1 MARSE
6 TILVTGATG
15 YIGGRLVPRLI
26 RESRRVR
33 VLVRSRKRGLSR
45 PWSDQVEIAVGDVLN
60 PQTLPRALE
69 GVDTAYYLVH
79 SMSRGGDFHELDVQA
94 ARTFGETAA
103 KAGVKRII
111 YLGGLGVADASL
123 SPHLRSRQET
133 GQALRESGVSVT
145 EFRSAIV
152 VGTGSISFEMI
163 RYLVER
169 LPVMV
174 CPKWVFSRI
183 QPIAVDDLLEYLVS
197 ALDVPESR
205 DKIIEIGG
213 KDVTTYKGLMLGY
226 AEARG
231 LRRLLLPVPVLTPRL
246 SSYWVHWFTPI
257 PAAITE
263 PLVEGL
269 RNDVVVTNDL
279 ARSLFPHIH
288 PQDYASALGKVLE
301 DLDEGRID
309 TSWSDTAGPTP
320 DMKIPV
326 RLESRHG
333 MIIER
338 RRHRVA
344 APARDVYRIFTGVG
358 AERGWYFANWAWRL
372 RGVIDRMLGG
382 AGLRRGRRHPDDL
395 RIGDA
400 LDFWRVEDLQEGRSV
415 RLRAEMK
422 LPGRAWLH
430 YEVREDADGSSQ
442 LEQTAAFIPKG
453 LAGLVYWYG
462 LYPMHAWVFRG
473 LIKAIARRA
482 EAGSVPADS
491 NRFSR

>member
-1 MARSE
+1 MARFE

-15 YIGGRLVPRLI
+15 YIGGRLVPRLT
-26 RESRRVR
+26 REGRRVR
-33 VLVRSRKRGLSR
+33 VLVRSRARALSR

-60 PQTLPRALE
+60 PRTLPTALE

-94 ARTFGETAA
+94 ARAFGEAAA

-133 GQALRESGVSVT
+133 GQALRECGVSVT

-174 CPKWVFSRI
+174 CPRWVYSRI
-183 QPIAVDDLLEYLVS
+183 QPIAVNDLLEYLVA

-213 KDVTTYKGLMLGY
+213 KDVTTYKGLMLDY

-279 ARSLFPHIH
+279 ARSLFPHIR

-301 DLDEGRID
+301 DLDKGRID

-320 DMKIPV
+320 DMKMPV

-344 APARDVYRIFTGVG
+344 APAREVYRIFTGVG

-372 RGVIDRMLGG
+372 RGMIDRMLGG
-382 AGLRRGRRHPDDL
+382 VGLRRGRRHPDEL

-422 LPGRAWLH
+422 LPGRAWLQ

-473 LIKAIARRA
+473 LLKAIARRA
-482 EAGSVPADS
+482 ESVGSTTARD
-491 NRFSR
+491 R

>member
-1 MARSE
+1 M
-6 TILVTGATG
+6 ILVTGATG

-26 RESRRVR
+26 SDGRRVR
-33 VLVRSRKRGLSR
+33 VLVRSRARALSR
-45 PWSDQVEIAVGDVLN
+45 SWAGQVEIEVGDALN
-60 PQTLPRALE
+60 PQSLSQALA

-79 SMSRGGDFHELDVQA
+79 SMSKGGDFHELDVQA
-94 ARTFGETAA
+94 ARTFGRAAA
-103 KAGVKRII
+103 KAGVERII
-111 YLGGLGVADASL
+111 YLGGLGEADANL

-133 GQALRESGVSVT
+133 GQALREYGVSVT

-174 CPKWVFSRI
+174 CPRWVYSRI
-183 QPIAVDDLLEYLVS
+183 QPIAVDDLLDYMVA
-197 ALDVPESR
+197 ALDTPECR
-205 DKIIEIGG
+205 DMTIEIGG

-257 PAAITE
+257 PAGITVA
-263 PLVEGL
+263 LVEGL

-279 ARSLFPHIH
+279 ARSLFPDIR
-288 PQDYASALGKVLE
+288 PRDYASATGKVLE

-309 TSWSDTAGPTP
+309 TSWSDTAGRAA
-320 DMKIPV
+320 DMTRPA

-338 RRHRVA
+338 WRHEVA
-344 APARDVYRIFTGVG
+344 ASAGDVYRTFTGIG

-372 RGVIDRMLGG
+372 RGMIDRMLGG

-400 LDFWRVEDLQEGRSV
+400 LDFWRVEDLEVDRSV
-415 RLRAEMK
+415 WLKAEMK

-430 YEVREDADGSSQ
+430 YEVREAGDGSTH

-453 LAGLVYWYG
+453 LMGLVYWYG
-462 LYPMHAWVFRG
+462 LYPIHAWVFRG
-473 LIKAIARRA
+473 LIREIARRA
-482 EAGSVPADS
+482 EGVEGAVSGDRIP
-491 NRFSR
+491 R